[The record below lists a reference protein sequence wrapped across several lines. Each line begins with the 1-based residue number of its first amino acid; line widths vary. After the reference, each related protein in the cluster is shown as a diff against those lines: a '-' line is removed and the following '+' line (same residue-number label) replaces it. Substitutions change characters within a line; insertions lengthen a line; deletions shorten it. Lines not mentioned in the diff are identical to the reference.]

1 MIGRSRARAR
11 RANPKPAGGGV
22 VPATALLT
30 ETSSPLVT
38 ETGIIIVTE

>member
-11 RANPKPAGGGV
+11 RANPKPTSNA

-30 ETSSPLVT
+30 ETASPLLTESGANLVT
-38 ETGIIIVTE
+38 E

>member
-11 RANPKPAGGGV
+11 RANPKPPSGGAI
-22 VPATALLT
+22 PATALVT

-38 ETGIIIVTE
+38 ETGTNLVTE

>member
-30 ETSSPLVT
+30 ETASPLLTESGANLVT
-38 ETGIIIVTE
+38 E

>member
-11 RANPKPAGGGV
+11 RANPKPTSGPAI
-22 VPATALLT
+22 PATALVT

-38 ETGIIIVTE
+38 ETGTNLVTE

>member
-11 RANPKPAGGGV
+11 RANPKPTSNA

-30 ETSSPLVT
+30 ETSSPLLTESGANLVT
-38 ETGIIIVTE
+38 E